1 MCSGRRG
8 SCPMKPEIRQN
19 PAAPAVA
26 PKAPPLARS
35 VPPGAPAM
43 RPPGSIPGVPSGP
56 KMTDAVFL
64 EIREYIYQLTGIY
77 FQDTK
82 KYLLEGRL
90 GKRLQIL
97 GIRDFAEYLQMLR
110 YGTARSEEMHSFYDA
125 ITINETFFFRNEP
138 QFEAFEKTLVP
149 EIVTG
154 KKTNGR
160 SKLRVWSAAS
170 SSGEEAYT
178 LSMIYTEKL
187 RLKYPF
193 LDFEVVGTDIS
204 PSVLET
210 ARKGIYREYSVR
222 NMPKLYM
229 DKYFESGE
237 GRYAV
242 REDVRRL
249 ARFEHMNL
257 FDQRAMRQMMGF
269 DVIFCANVLIYFDT
283 KSKIQVVSNLY
294 DSLNKGGYLFIGYAE
309 SLHGISSAFKLVNFP
324 KTVAYRKE

>member
-1 MCSGRRG
+1 
-8 SCPMKPEIRQN
+8 MKPDFR
-19 PAAPAVA
+19 PAPSVSVAPSAVRPAVF
-26 PKAPPLARS
+26 
-35 VPPGAPAM
+35 
-43 RPPGSIPGVPSGP
+43 IPGMSSGP
-56 KMTDAVFL
+56 KMTDAVFF
-64 EIREYIYQLTGIY
+64 EIRDFIYGLTGIY

-90 GKRLQIL
+90 GKRLQLL
-97 GIRDFAEYLQMLR
+97 GIKDFAQYLQMIR
-110 YGTARSEEMHSFYDA
+110 YGTARKEEMQSFYDA

-149 EIVTG
+149 DIVASR
-154 KKTNGR
+154 KTAGR
-160 SKLRVWSAAS
+160 TRLRVWSAAS
-170 SSGEEAYT
+170 SSGEEAYS
-178 LSMIYTEKL
+178 LSMIYLEKL
-187 RLKYPF
+187 KPRYPA

-210 ARKGIYREYSVR
+210 ARKGVYREYSVR
-222 NMPKLYM
+222 NTPKLYM
-229 DKYFESGE
+229 GKYFESGD
-237 GRYAV
+237 GRHAL

-269 DVIFCANVLIYFDT
+269 DIIFCANVLIYFDA

>member
-1 MCSGRRG
+1 
-8 SCPMKPEIRQN
+8 MKPEIQQN
-19 PAAPAVA
+19 PSAGIQ
-26 PKAPPLARS
+26 PPL
-35 VPPGAPAM
+35 V
-43 RPPGSIPGVPSGP
+43 IPGISNGP
-56 KMTDAVFL
+56 KMTDAVFA
-64 EIREYIYQLTGIY
+64 EIRDFIYGLTGIY
-77 FQDTK
+77 FQDSK

-97 GIRDFAEYLQMLR
+97 GIKDFAAYLQMIR
-110 YGTARSEEMHSFYDA
+110 YGTGRAEEMKSFYDA

-149 EIVTG
+149 EIVAAR
-154 KKTNGR
+154 KTNGR
-160 SKLRVWSAAS
+160 SKVRVWSAAS

-187 RLKYPF
+187 KPKYPA
-193 LDFEVVGTDIS
+193 LDFEVIGTDIS

-222 NMPKLYM
+222 NMPKAYM
-229 DKYFESGE
+229 GKYIESGE
-237 GRYAV
+237 GRYTV

-269 DVIFCANVLIYFDT
+269 DIIFCANVLIYFDT

-309 SLHGISSAFKLVNFP
+309 SLHGISSAFTLVNFP